1 MAEKKLLNG
10 LDVEEIETALNILS
24 AQRDRSNAPKSARV
38 RWAAGLQFKVF
49 VRNHAFL
56 VDEPTHLT
64 GADESPNSVEF
75 VLGAYGACLA
85 TGFVWIA
92 TQRGIAIHNLEVVLD
107 STQDNAFTFIGI
119 DPPEGHGHSGLDE
132 IKAKLYVQASA
143 DEQTLREIWE
153 QTLKTSPVG
162 NSLTRI
168 VAIEP
173 EIEVIP

>member
-1 MAEKKLLNG
+1 MGEKKLLNG
-10 LDVEEIETALNILS
+10 LDVEEIETALKILS
-24 AQRDRSNAPKSARV
+24 SQRERSNAPKASRV
-38 RWAAGLQFKVF
+38 RWVSGLQFKAF
-49 VRNHAFL
+49 VRNHVFL

-85 TGFVWIA
+85 TGFVWNA
-92 TQRGIAIHNLEVVLD
+92 TRRGIAIHNLEVVLD

-119 DPPEGHGHSGLDE
+119 DPADQGHSGIDK

-153 QTLKTSPVG
+153 HTLKTSPVG
-162 NSLTRI
+162 NSLTRT

-173 EIEVIP
+173 DIEIIP